1 MTRAKKINY
10 AQFDQLGVVI
20 EDSRWKLLYLV
31 VTQFPKRRYSLI
43 SIKSVI
49 FFRNFYYRRF
59 FYFIFSVGLT
69 VYLCRARTRLCYNP
83 DVFEIFLY
91 LLTLLA

>member
-1 MTRAKKINY
+1 ML
-10 AQFDQLGVVI
+10 FFL
-20 EDSRWKLLYLV
+20 E
-31 VTQFPKRRYSLI
+31 
-43 SIKSVI
+43 I
-49 FFRNFYYRRF
+49 FAIAGF
-59 FYFIFSVGLT
+59 FILFFSVGLT